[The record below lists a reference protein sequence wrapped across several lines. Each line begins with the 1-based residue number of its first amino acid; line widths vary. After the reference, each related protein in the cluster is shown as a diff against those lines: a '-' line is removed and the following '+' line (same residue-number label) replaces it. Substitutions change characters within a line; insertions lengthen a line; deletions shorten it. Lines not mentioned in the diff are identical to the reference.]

1 MINSP
6 ILRLGS
12 ALTWCTAPKC
22 TISQKQ
28 VTMVRSAQALI
39 WTVQLT
45 IANSSIRFLCGTH
58 GCTYVITDEPLP
70 ELTRFLAQNTNDL
83 EISVINASKLQERGT
98 KAIPRGTAPHR
109 KIFGPSC
116 LSLVP
121 TLI

>member
-1 MINSP
+1 
-6 ILRLGS
+6 
-12 ALTWCTAPKC
+12 
-22 TISQKQ
+22 
-28 VTMVRSAQALI
+28 MVRSAQALI

-45 IANSSIRFLCGTH
+45 IANSSIRFLCCTH

-70 ELTRFLAQNTNDL
+70 ELTRFLAHDTNNL
-83 EISVINASKLQERGT
+83 KISVNNASRLQERGA
-98 KAIPRGTAPHR
+98 KAIPRGTAPHG